1 MTEKVSGVS
10 GLQQNNYSVFSIFAM
25 IYCTA
30 CAGAFGV
37 EEIVSGCGPGMTIS
51 ILIGM
56 AIVWAWP
63 VVFGTAELASIM
75 PGEGGY
81 YYWTKHTLGEF
92 WG

>member
-1 MTEKVSGVS
+1 MTEKTSGVS

-56 AIVWAWP
+56 AIVWACP
-63 VVFGTAELASIM
+63 VVLGTAELASIM

-81 YYWTKHTLGEF
+81 YY
-92 WG
+92 

>member
-1 MTEKVSGVS
+1 MSERASGVS

-56 AIVWAWP
+56 GMSC
-63 VVFGTAELASIM
+63 GT
-75 PGEGGY
+75 GY
-81 YYWTKHTLGEF
+81 CRTGIYYAGRRRLLLLD
-92 WG
+92 